1 MATLKDVSKKEY
13 SAGDEDGTFEEI
25 QTGCIQRIADAAE
38 KSCLDREKLERDY
51 KYVVGQRNRWR
62 DIAEKNQRQLSA
74 TRGVVTKLKNKKND
88 RIKQLEDM
96 LNKKLDLI
104 KCGIGA
110 NYSGSPY
117 ENELYTEVIDL
128 LETKKKIS
136 EAGL

>member
-1 MATLKDVSKKEY
+1 MATIKEESKKNFSVKGEN
-13 SAGDEDGTFEEI
+13 ANHQEI
-25 QTGCIQRIADAAE
+25 QSGCLQRIAESAE

-51 KYVVGQRNRWR
+51 RSMRERR
-62 DIAEKNQRQLSA
+62 DFCLRQAERLQRQLSA

>member
-74 TRGVVTKLKNKKND
+74 TRGVVTKLKNKLAKV
-88 RIKQLEDM
+88 
-96 LNKKLDLI
+96 
-104 KCGIGA
+104 GI
-110 NYSGSPY
+110 
-117 ENELYTEVIDL
+117 
-128 LETKKKIS
+128 
-136 EAGL
+136 